1 MSRGLSVR
9 FNEMEWACLEMR
21 AQELH
26 MTKSE
31 YVRRRV
37 LEESNSSKITSDKI
51 IRNLSEIQMMIDALK
66 RKHRNMNFEAI
77 EEKLEDTI
85 YELCEEN

>member
-9 FNEMEWACLEMR
+9 FNETEWANLEMR
-21 AQELH
+21 AQEQH
-26 MTKSE
+26 MSKSE

-37 LEESNSSKITSDKI
+37 LADVNPQKVCSDKV
-51 IRNLSEIQMMIDALK
+51 IRNLSEVQLMIDALK